1 MKKFVRYLYAYRN
14 GKRVQN
20 VGFVKCEE
28 SKDRMVLQIYGK
40 GFPVNGNDMYELF
53 VFYPKEDTCVGI
65 SMGTLQ
71 NTSPVF
77 SYRLEYDV
85 NDVDGQENFDKV
97 KGIILIKG
105 QGENKN
111 WYAAK
116 WEDDLLNIEQMIRRE
131 EVSVESEEPLNREEE
146 LVEAS
151 EESVEASE
159 ESVEVP
165 EEEAPEMPEEDTEK
179 MPAEDVVEEMT
190 ETKPQE
196 GVCVAAAASVED
208 EVAVAEKDLIYK
220 ITRQDLAKLPRCEWK
235 LANNHFL
242 LHGYHNYHHLV
253 SFEKE
258 GMCWLGVPGVFHPNE
273 QRVAGAFGFD
283 QFMRPDEG
291 ELELSPEQKEE
302 DDEFGYWCRRV
313 SSIIEE

>member
-14 GKRVQN
+14 GKRIQN

-28 SKDRMVLQIYGK
+28 STERMVLQIYGK
-40 GFPVNGNDMYELF
+40 GFPVNGNDRYELF
-53 VFYPKEDTCVGI
+53 VFYPQEDTCVGI

-85 NDVDGQENFDKV
+85 NDVDGRENFDKV
-97 KGIILIKG
+97 KGIILVKG
-105 QGENKN
+105 QGSKKN

-116 WEDDLLNIEQMIRRE
+116 WEEDSLNIEQMIRRE
-131 EVSVESEEPLNREEE
+131 EMPVEEEPQEMMTVVAEEE
-146 LVEAS
+146 PQEVVDAVIEEEPAEVMTVVAE
-151 EESVEASE
+151 EESQ
-159 ESVEVP
+159 EVVDAVI
-165 EEEAPEMPEEDTEK
+165 EEEPAEMMTAVTEK
-179 MPAEDVVEEMT
+179 EL
-190 ETKPQE
+190 
-196 GVCVAAAASVED
+196 AAACVET
-208 EVAVAEKDLIYK
+208 EEAVAEKDLIYK

-258 GMCWLGVPGVFHPNE
+258 GVCWLGVPGVFHPNE
-273 QRVAGAFGFD
+273 QRVAQAFGFG

-291 ELELSPEQKEE
+291 EIELLPEQKE
-302 DDEFGYWCRRV
+302 DDEEFGYWCRNV
-313 SSIIEE
+313 SSVIEE